1 MACLYL
7 EPPLVLTRLAL
18 LEPGDTTVR
27 LLDLAAAPVPHV
39 ASAASAA
46 SPASICFGAELDSWR
61 KACGIPRPSSVSRA
75 SVLGATVCGAL
86 QQSAGWTP
94 SRLGI
99 ASASTTSATWCA
111 VDFDSRGLSEG
122 WHAVNPLLLPSTLP
136 SALPTQIAMAL
147 GAQGCVL
154 AFETGLLGVFHALE
168 AAALSLLR
176 GDADTMLVVAAD
188 ECTDVQREA
197 HQALHQQPPP
207 AEFCGAMALERS
219 NPNPNSHEREHKHE
233 HDSDLTLRFIS
244 YSGDD
249 TPLLPDG
256 WHDAP
261 RYLAQAP
268 AFPPS
273 MQNGTALRAIV
284 EAALAHHPR
293 ALVIGQVPRLGCA
306 TIGLEWPAC

>member
-7 EPPLVLTRLAL
+7 EPPLALTQLAL
-18 LEPGDTTVR
+18 LEPGDAGVR
-27 LLDLAAAPVPHV
+27 LLDLNAASVLHPAAPDQ
-39 ASAASAA
+39 AS
-46 SPASICFGAELDSWR
+46 FGAELDSWR
-61 KACGIPRPSSVSRA
+61 KACGIPRPSSASRA
-75 SVLGATVCGAL
+75 SVLGATVCRAL
-86 QQSAGWTP
+86 LQHTGWAP

-99 ASASTTSATWCA
+99 ASASTTSSTWCA
-111 VDFDSRGLSEG
+111 VDFDSRGLTEG

-168 AAALSLLR
+168 AAVLSLLR

-188 ECTDVQREA
+188 ECSAVQREA
-197 HQALHQQPPP
+197 HQALHQRPPP
-207 AEFCGAMALERS
+207 AEFCGAMAVTR
-219 NPNPNSHEREHKHE
+219 
-233 HDSDLTLRFIS
+233 DLGKGLKLCFIS

-249 TPLLPDG
+249 EAVLPDG

-261 RYLAQAP
+261 RYVARAP

-273 MQNGTALRAIV
+273 MQNGAALRTVA
-284 EAALAHHPR
+284 EAALAHHAR
-293 ALVIGQVPRLGCA
+293 ALVIGHAPRLGSA
-306 TIGLEWPAC
+306 AIGLEWQTC

>member
-7 EPPLVLTRLAL
+7 EPPLALTQLAL
-18 LEPGDTTVR
+18 LEPGDTGVR
-27 LLDLAAAPVPHV
+27 LLDLNITGAPGHHVPEQ
-39 ASAASAA
+39 AS
-46 SPASICFGAELDSWR
+46 FGPELDSWR
-61 KACGIPRPSSVSRA
+61 KACGIPRPSSASRA
-75 SVLGATVCGAL
+75 SVLGATVCRAL
-86 QQSAGWTP
+86 LNHAGWTP

-111 VDFDSRGLSEG
+111 VDFDSRGLTEG

-188 ECTDVQREA
+188 ECSAVQREA
-197 HQALHQQPPP
+197 HQALHQRPPP
-207 AEFCGAMALERS
+207 AEFCGAMAMAR
-219 NPNPNSHEREHKHE
+219 
-233 HDSDLTLRFIS
+233 DLGNGLKLRFIS

-249 TPLLPDG
+249 TAMLPDG
-256 WHDAP
+256 WDAAP
-261 RYLAQAP
+261 RYVAQAP

-273 MQNGTALRAIV
+273 MQNGAALRAIAQ
-284 EAALAHHPR
+284 AAQAHHAR
-293 ALVIGQVPRLGCA
+293 ALVIGQAPRLGCA
-306 TIGLEWPAC
+306 TIGVEWQAC